1 MRYLFLLT
9 IFACLGSAASTFAQD
24 DVFAGIAVEPR
35 PSEYIHWD
43 AEDFAG
49 FQSGLEQ
56 QLDDGNR
63 IFDTLFTYT
72 DALPRADH
80 RAHDVQII
88 HRSGYTQPEIHTNK
102 WDIYVILS
110 GSGTARIGGERVN
123 FRDDRPQAGQTPQ
136 LAGAEEFQVTVGDM
150 LHVPARVW
158 HQMVTEP
165 GESITYAL
173 INVIY

>member
-1 MRYLFLLT
+1 MRYLFLFT
-9 IFACLGSAASTFAQD
+9 ILGCLGGTTTTLAQD
-24 DVFAGIAVEPR
+24 DVFAGIEAEPR
-35 PSEYIHWD
+35 SAEYLHWNANSYREFKSD
-43 AEDFAG
+43 
-49 FQSGLEQ
+49 LEQ
-56 QLDDGNR
+56 QLEDGSG
-63 IFDTLFTYT
+63 IFDTLFTYSN
-72 DALPRADH
+72 ALPRADH

-88 HRSGYTQPEIHTNK
+88 YRSGYTQPEIHTNK
-102 WDIYVILS
+102 WDIYVILD

-123 FRDDRPQAGQTPQ
+123 FRDDQPQAGQTPQ

>member
-1 MRYLFLLT
+1 MRYLYSLTFL
-9 IFACLGSAASTFAQD
+9 ACLGSAAGAFAQD
-24 DVFAGIAVEPR
+24 DVFAGIQVEPR

-43 AEDFAG
+43 AEAFAG

-56 QLDDGNR
+56 QLRDGSR

-72 DALPRADH
+72 NALPLADYRH
-80 RAHDVQII
+80 HNVQII

-123 FRDDRPQAGQTPQ
+123 FSDDRPQAGQMPQ
-136 LAGAEEFQVTVGDM
+136 LEGFEEFQVSAGDM

-158 HQMVTEP
+158 HQMLTEP